1 VSNKHAGTDK
11 AQKIILT
18 HSTSRSIDAPS
29 RTLSPVSSAA
39 MNSVKLVTHRDDT
52 ENGGD
57 AGLPTSKSL
66 PEITVT
72 EKRKTESN
80 NANPIGN
87 GTNTDNRSN
96 GFSPLSSPPAE
107 RLVLPRVNT
116 TTSISSVRMISAEF
130 GGTKAY
136 SNIQISEDNSASNG
150 GASPQQWSS
159 AVGRANLGKSGRV
172 IERLMGE
179 NDMLKRDLQI
189 ERLHAEEARQAV
201 KMTEER
207 IDAINTDYEGRLH
220 DAAINKTLLKKRERQ
235 LADLKGHIDAE
246 RHRADEAIERERGW
260 REAMEKMEA
269 ETKRK
274 VEEATNY
281 AMLMEGRYKALTSH
295 WKEQGEVVDRA
306 VRKLSGEISGLLQ
319 ERVKDGDRL
328 DTLQQLCNEQREAL
342 ARLEDENRRIA
353 QASEA
358 YKAEQDASL
367 LSIKTRTREQEKANE
382 DALAETQKVL
392 GELKWALGVKR
403 NVKGAS

>member
-1 VSNKHAGTDK
+1 
-11 AQKIILT
+11 
-18 HSTSRSIDAPS
+18 
-29 RTLSPVSSAA
+29 

-57 AGLPTSKSL
+57 AGLFPSKSL
-66 PEITVT
+66 PEVAVV
-72 EKRKTESN
+72 EKQKTDSN
-80 NANPIGN
+80 IANPIGS

-96 GFSPLSSPPAE
+96 GLSPVSSPPPE

-136 SNIQISEDNSASNG
+136 SNIQLSEDSSASNG
-150 GASPQQWSS
+150 GPSPQQWSS

-220 DAAINKTLLKKRERQ
+220 EAAINKTLLKKRERQ
-235 LADLKGHIDAE
+235 LADLKDNVDAE
-246 RHRADEAIERERGW
+246 RHRADSAIERERGW

-281 AMLMEGRYKALTSH
+281 AMLMEGRYEALTSH
-295 WKEQGEVVDRA
+295 WKEQGKIVDRA
-306 VRKLSGEISGLLQ
+306 VRKLSGEISSLLQ

-328 DTLQQLCNEQREAL
+328 DALQQLCNEQREAL
-342 ARLEDENRRIA
+342 ARLEEENRGIA

-358 YKAEQDASL
+358 YKAELDASL
-367 LSIKTRTREQEKANE
+367 VSIKTTTREQEKANE
-382 DALAETQKVL
+382 DALAETRKVL
-392 GELKWALGVKR
+392 GELKWALGVKK

>member
-1 VSNKHAGTDK
+1 
-11 AQKIILT
+11 
-18 HSTSRSIDAPS
+18 
-29 RTLSPVSSAA
+29 
-39 MNSVKLVTHRDDT
+39 
-52 ENGGD
+52 
-57 AGLPTSKSL
+57 
-66 PEITVT
+66 
-72 EKRKTESN
+72 
-80 NANPIGN
+80 
-87 GTNTDNRSN
+87 
-96 GFSPLSSPPAE
+96 
-107 RLVLPRVNT
+107 
-116 TTSISSVRMISAEF
+116 
-130 GGTKAY
+130 
-136 SNIQISEDNSASNG
+136 
-150 GASPQQWSS
+150 
-159 AVGRANLGKSGRV
+159 
-172 IERLMGE
+172 MGE